1 MEILPNGL
9 ELDYEIYEAIRQ
21 TIKRDIRVLNSFKIM
36 DYRWDHRILWNFY
49 ELFSLLIGIHNVT
62 LHEKEK
68 KQSQTSINTDDGT
81 VTLRKSS
88 KGTKNEFI
96 DGPRQNYF

>member
-36 DYRWDHRILWNFY
+36 DYRWNHRIFAK
-49 ELFSLLIGIHNVT
+49 F
-62 LHEKEK
+62 
-68 KQSQTSINTDDGT
+68 
-81 VTLRKSS
+81 S
-88 KGTKNEFI
+88 KGIFMNYLVCLLEFI
-96 DGPRQNYF
+96 MSLSTKKKRNSLRPL

>member
-36 DYRWDHRILWNFY
+36 DYR
-49 ELFSLLIGIHNVT
+49 
-62 LHEKEK
+62 
-68 KQSQTSINTDDGT
+68 
-81 VTLRKSS
+81 
-88 KGTKNEFI
+88 
-96 DGPRQNYF
+96 